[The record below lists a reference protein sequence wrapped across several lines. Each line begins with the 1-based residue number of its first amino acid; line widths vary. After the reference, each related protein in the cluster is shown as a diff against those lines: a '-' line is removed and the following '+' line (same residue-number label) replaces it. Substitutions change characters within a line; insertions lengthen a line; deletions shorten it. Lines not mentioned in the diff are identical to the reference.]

1 MDVFKTLIL
10 DTPTVEGANGTVTS
24 VDLTAGTGISVS
36 GGPITSSGSITVTNT
51 SPDQTVALTGGTGIS
66 TSGTYPNFT
75 ITNDAPDQTVALT
88 GGTGIST
95 SGAYPN
101 FTITNDAPDQTVS
114 IAAGT
119 GISTSGTYPSFTVT
133 NSAPDQT
140 VSIASGTGIS
150 VTGSYP
156 SFTVTNSSPSLGG
169 DVVGPASSTDNGI
182 VRFDGTTGK
191 LVQDSSSVVIDDS
204 GNVGIGTAS
213 PGTTLVINKN
223 ASVAPTPLTGSL
235 LQVLNADSTSSGMEV
250 VAIGSGIQPIF
261 NFRRSFGTGA
271 SLSAVISGG
280 NLGLIQG
287 SGYDGTS
294 WSNPQ
299 VSLSMNAA
307 ETWTS
312 TAHGT
317 IATISTT
324 PIGSTT
330 ISERLRIDSTGNVGI
345 GTASPASKLDVNGN
359 VAVTG
364 VVTAKSPSTA
374 TDVIYAIQSSSS
386 NKLFNISEGGSGAG
400 NAYVYDSSGAVSIA
414 LYGGTGQITATGNIT
429 AYYSDD
435 RLKTKLGNIENALD
449 KVSKL
454 NGFYY
459 EANETAQ
466 ALGYKPVREV
476 GLSAQQVE
484 AVLPEVVAPA
494 PIDNE
499 YKTLHYERVIPLLV
513 EAIKELKAEI
523 ELLKK

>member
-75 ITNDAPDQTVALT
+75 ITND
-88 GGTGIST
+88 S
-95 SGAYPN
+95 
-101 FTITNDAPDQTVS
+101 PDQTVS

-156 SFTVTNSSPSLGG
+156 SFTVTNSSPSSGG

-182 VRFDGTTGK
+182 VRFNGTTGK
-191 LVQDSSSVVIDDS
+191 LVQDSSSVVINDS
-204 GNVGIGTAS
+204 GNVGIGT
-213 PGTTLVINKN
+213 T
-223 ASVAPTPLTGSL
+223 
-235 LQVLNADSTSSGMEV
+235 
-250 VAIGSGIQPIF
+250 
-261 NFRRSFGTGA
+261 
-271 SLSAVISGG
+271 
-280 NLGLIQG
+280 
-287 SGYDGTS
+287 
-294 WSNPQ
+294 
-299 VSLSMNAA
+299 
-307 ETWTS
+307 
-312 TAHGT
+312 
-317 IATISTT
+317 
-324 PIGSTT
+324 
-330 ISERLRIDSTGNVGI
+330 
-345 GTASPASKLDVNGN
+345 SPAAKLDVNGN

-364 VVTAKSPSTA
+364 AVSANANSDTNYTGATLNNASTGTSARMRMQLTAGAANSYITQFGSGHATNASQFQFNTAGVTTFLDNGSEWARGSLSGGLAVTGGITA
-374 TDVIYAIQSSSS
+374 TGNVGIGTTSPAAKLDVAGTINSTGLAVTGAITATGD
-386 NKLFNISEGGSGAG
+386 ISTSGSGNREISINTTS
-400 NAYVYDSSGAVSIA
+400 NAYSYLKYNVLALDRAYIRAEAANPGAGS
-414 LYGGTGQITATGNIT
+414 GTGSGKLVFQLANNPTMTTVGTWDNTSFAVTGAITATGNIT